1 MSFKFQNKS
10 CLIVIDIQNSY
21 KDKIFDY
28 EDFRKNI
35 IKLLR
40 KARKENIPICFV
52 FEIDNENSHW
62 IPFWEE
68 MKGPRELDKGI
79 PLKFCKPKENDFVF
93 FKNGYDSFFETGL
106 NNFLKDKG
114 FETLYVCGVLTGVCV
129 LNTVFSAFN
138 NGFRIHLLENCC
150 SDIKKTRHNFV
161 LNNYSNYL
169 FIKDSI

>member
-79 PLKFCKPKENDFVF
+79 PLKFCKPKENDFSSGALWKYSKIVGSARF
-93 FKNGYDSFFETGL
+93 GAVTHPGAKKE
-106 NNFLKDKG
+106 KK
-114 FETLYVCGVLTGVCV
+114 
-129 LNTVFSAFN
+129 VFS
-138 NGFRIHLLENCC
+138 
-150 SDIKKTRHNFV
+150 DI
-161 LNNYSNYL
+161 
-169 FIKDSI
+169 